1 MTRHHRRARATALGA
16 AGCAAL
22 VALSSCTAGG
32 GESGEEQAA
41 GPAEEVT
48 PLGDP
53 AEKLSGVDRRGVP
66 PPLDADALAQL
77 PVDGPPT
84 AVGEGFIGTVLP
96 TEEDPE
102 LTFVLTDADGTS
114 RWSRSV
120 NPSCTS
126 FTVSRTDGRDIVVLL
141 DNDFDPV
148 RNGAD
153 PATEASGYDAVTGE
167 RLWGPVDVPGAV
179 IGPGLVF
186 GDMPGTVVSDDA
198 GAKVALSPADGSVA
212 ADETD
217 GVVIDHE
224 HNGVLLAEEGGEL
237 RARDTVADRD
247 LWSGSDLHPPK
258 GARGGEVDYARAV
271 EGDGAQVLLSWTPRG
286 GGDRSVTTVNDLRT
300 GTTLAVLPDEI
311 SEPRALADPVTG
323 VLVATSVA
331 DADGFVAAYDGET
344 GEELWRDAAADYAP
358 RSLLGGMLFGARPD
372 GAEKVVLS
380 AAEGTTAGQGTW
392 PFPIAATPSGAT
404 AFALPD
410 AECDKADG
418 ACVAVG
424 TPG

>member
-1 MTRHHRRARATALGA
+1 MTPDRRRRRATALGA
-16 AGCAAL
+16 AVCAAL
-22 VALSSCTAGG
+22 VALTACTAGG
-32 GESGEEQAA
+32 GASGEEETAR
-41 GPAEEVT
+41 PAEEVT

-53 AEKLSGVDRRGVP
+53 AEKLSGVDRWDVP
-66 PPLDADALAQL
+66 PPLDPDALARL
-77 PVDGPPT
+77 PVDGPPA

-96 TEEDPE
+96 TDEDPE

-141 DNDFDPV
+141 DNDFDPL
-148 RNGAD
+148 RGEAD
-153 PATEASGYDAVTGE
+153 PPTEASGYDAVTGE

-198 GAKVALSPADGSVA
+198 GATVALSPADGSVQ

-224 HNGVLLAEEGGEL
+224 HNGVLLVEEDGEL
-237 RARDTVADRD
+237 RARDTVSGRE
-247 LWSGSDLHPPK
+247 LWSGSDLRPPK
-258 GARGGEVDYARAV
+258 GAGGRRVGYARAV
-271 EGDGAQVLLSWTPRG
+271 EGDGARVLLSWTPADG
-286 GGDRSVTTVNDLRT
+286 GGRPITTVNDLRT
-300 GTTLAVLPDEI
+300 GTTVAVLPDEVV
-311 SEPRALADPVTG
+311 EPRALSDPVTG

-344 GEELWRDAAADYAP
+344 GRELWRDATADYAP
-358 RSLLGGMLFGARPD
+358 RTLLGGKLFGAQPD
-372 GAEKVVLS
+372 RAEKVVL
-380 AAEGTTAGQGTW
+380 AAADGTTEERGTW

-410 AECDKADG
+410 ADCDKKDG
-418 ACVAVG
+418 SCVAVG
-424 TPG
+424 APS